1 MFRTRGF
8 RTYLLAD
15 LLGYQRWETYSGIK
29 LNISFMNYASID
41 IFNQLRNFLF
51 ICVEKAF
58 SQKEKKSYTKIS
70 KSQFLKH
77 Y

>member
-51 ICVEKAF
+51 ICVENHFLESHTQGLANHSF
-58 SQKEKKSYTKIS
+58 FNTIKI
-70 KSQFLKH
+70 
-77 Y
+77 